1 MKAASDLSMKIIH
14 SQRNVGLGILLT
26 WCVYIAFA
34 LLTDWNDYGLEA
46 NPGHHLRWTIIRLS
60 TFSIWLFWA
69 ALLLRYRKHPV
80 NWRSFSFSFL
90 VTGIIA
96 FVISPSLVT
105 RSANDVAI
113 AGSIV
118 FYALVSGLLCITVRK
133 PTIAAVLGLV
143 LFAAQFFVDAIAHIS
158 SGVFRLT

>member
-1 MKAASDLSMKIIH
+1 MNISQ

-26 WCVYIAFA
+26 WCVYIGFA

-46 NPGHHLRWTIIRLS
+46 KPEHHLRWTIIRLS
-60 TFSIWLFWA
+60 TFSIWLFLA

-80 NWRSFSFSFL
+80 NWRSFLFSSL

-96 FVISPSLVT
+96 ILISPSLVA
-105 RSANDVAI
+105 RSANEAAI
-113 AGSIV
+113 AGTIV
-118 FYALVSGLLCITVRK
+118 FYALVSGLLCITVGK
-133 PTIAAVLGLV
+133 AKIAALLGLL
-143 LFAAQFFVDAIAHIS
+143 LFAAQFFLDAIAHIF